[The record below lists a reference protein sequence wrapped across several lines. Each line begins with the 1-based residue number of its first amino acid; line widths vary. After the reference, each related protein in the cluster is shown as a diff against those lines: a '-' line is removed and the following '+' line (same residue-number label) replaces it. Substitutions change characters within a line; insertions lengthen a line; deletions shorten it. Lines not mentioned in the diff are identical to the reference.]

1 LNQILFSGK
10 YLGTDHLDSLKQEAE
25 REMSKNAI
33 SKIKMKKS
41 CDAGLTGAS
50 HVFAGPHTPEKQS
63 VMKVQL
69 SPSNP
74 QGSKQG
80 THLSSLALINFPPF
94 ELTYP
99 LLHLHVPEKG
109 RSDSL
114 FSSTHLPLES
124 MKSTAAL

>member
-1 LNQILFSGK
+1 MKITNA
-10 YLGTDHLDSLKQEAE
+10 YHAE
-25 REMSKNAI
+25 
-33 SKIKMKKS
+33 
-41 CDAGLTGAS
+41 LTGAS

-63 VMKVQL
+63 VIKVQL

-80 THLSSLALINFPPF
+80 THLSSLDMINFPPF

-124 MKSTAAL
+124 MKSIDAL